1 MGDGHASGCLTTRAR
16 APNLTFHCQLALR
29 WSSPPTDQGVPL
41 PVDSPGGS
49 RYVIISS
56 DCHAGADLRDYKP
69 YLEQRWHEEFDAWAA
84 NYFDPWADIDAE
96 SEWKAGVSSFM
107 SPLNWD
113 SNKRLEALET
123 EGIVAE
129 VVFPN
134 TVPPFFPN
142 GLLAAPGPRTADEY
156 DRRWAGIKAHNR
168 WLKDFCD
175 DAPGRRFGVAQVFI
189 DNVEDTVA
197 EIRWAKEAGL
207 RQVLLPSDHHLKLHN
222 LYYGSLEPI
231 WSVCEELDMPIGRH
245 GSVVGSDAEP
255 DSIDAAHAVGVLETL
270 YFGQRS
276 LAQLILSGVFERH
289 PNLKFVFT
297 ELGAGAW
304 YVNTMA
310 ALDRFCTGAKADGT
324 IINMF
329 AGNAVGKLSLLA
341 ERILRTA
348 GVPRCGRDPGSPRD
362 PPPHR
367 ARRSHVGRGLPAPR
381 GHRSVHDGVPAG
393 ALSASPEEEVR
404 QLLAGNAADV
414 YGADLEFLQR
424 VADVVGPTVEE
435 IASPLLPEEVPD
447 DPNFRQ
453 LIGYSGLSSMLSR
466 KA

>member
-1 MGDGHASGCLTTRAR
+1 M
-16 APNLTFHCQLALR
+16 
-29 WSSPPTDQGVPL
+29 

-49 RYVIISS
+49 HYVLISS

-113 SNKRLEALET
+113 SNRRLEALET

-156 DRRWAGIKAHNR
+156 DRRWAGIQAHNR

-175 DAPGRRFGVAQVFI
+175 DAPGRRFGVAQLFI
-189 DNVEDTVA
+189 DNVDDAVA

-207 RQVLLPSDHHLKLHN
+207 RQALLPSDHHLKLHN

-255 DSIDAAHAVGVLETL
+255 DSIDAAHAIGVLETL

-304 YVNTMA
+304 YANAMA
-310 ALDRFCTGAKADGT
+310 ALDGFCIGAKAEGT

-329 AGNAVGKLSLLA
+329 AGNAVAELSLSPSEYCARQVYLGA
-341 ERILRTA
+341 SVTSEVLEIHHRIGLDGLMWGADFPHHEGTAPYTKEALR
-348 GVPRCGRDPGSPRD
+348 
-362 PPPHR
+362 
-367 ARRSHVGRGLPAPR
+367 
-381 GHRSVHDGVPAG
+381 G
-393 ALSASPEEEVR
+393 ALSASPEDEVR
-404 QLLAGNAADV
+404 QLLAGNAADL
-414 YGADLEFLQR
+414 YGADLEFLQN

-435 IASPLLPEEVPD
+435 VASPLLPEEVPD

-453 LIGYSGLSSMLSR
+453 PIGYGGLSSTLSR